1 MEKLQ
6 LKRDTAANWSA
17 NNPVLAAGEPAVE
30 LPAIPGQPCRM
41 KLGDGS
47 STWSARPYFGEGIGG
62 GATLAGNT
70 FTGRQTA
77 PAFSA
82 PLTIGRTSA
91 SSTAGSYAIDLSAA
105 DYFEITLS
113 GNSTLTTT
121 NPPSLSGG
129 ESIAFVVRVKQ
140 GATAFSLAWFSGISW
155 LTTGGTAPSA
165 PDANKSKE
173 FVFTTSNGTNF
184 VGRVGSGT

>member
-6 LKRDTAANWSA
+6 LKRDTAANWSS
-17 NNPVLAAGEPAVE
+17 NNPVLAAGEPAIE
-30 LPAIPGQPCRM
+30 LPAIPGKPCRM
-41 KLGDGS
+41 KIGDGS
-47 STWSARPYFGEGIGG
+47 STWNSHPYFGEGIGG

-82 PLTIGRTSA
+82 PLAIGRTSA
-91 SSTAGSYAIDLSAA
+91 SSITGSHAIDLSAA

-129 ESIAFVVRVKQ
+129 EAIAFVVRVNQ
-140 GATAFSLAWFSGISW
+140 GSTAFSLAWFSGISW
-155 LTTGGTAPSA
+155 LTTSGIAPSA

-173 FVFTTSNGTNF
+173 FVFTTANGTNF
-184 VGRVGSGT
+184 VGRVGGGT

>member
-91 SSTAGSYAIDLSAA
+91 SSPAGSYAIDLSAA
-105 DYFEITLS
+105 DYFEIRCQEIQ
-113 GNSTLTTT
+113 
-121 NPPSLSGG
+121 P
-129 ESIAFVVRVKQ
+129 
-140 GATAFSLAWFSGISW
+140 
-155 LTTGGTAPSA
+155 
-165 PDANKSKE
+165 
-173 FVFTTSNGTNF
+173 
-184 VGRVGSGT
+184 